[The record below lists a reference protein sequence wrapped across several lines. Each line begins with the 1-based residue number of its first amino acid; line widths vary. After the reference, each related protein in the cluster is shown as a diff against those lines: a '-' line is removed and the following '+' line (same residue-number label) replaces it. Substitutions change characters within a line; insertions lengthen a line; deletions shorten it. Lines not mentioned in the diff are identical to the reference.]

1 MSDVTHR
8 SSLSEETIDPALNLQ
23 RIREEISSALATAG
37 RPDDVV
43 TITAISK
50 KHDATRILPVL
61 KSGHRVFGENRVQEA
76 AQKWPSLKAQFPDIE
91 LRLVGPLQSNKAKE
105 AVALFDAIES
115 IDRPK
120 IAAALAREIKSQNR
134 SPQLFIQVNTGD
146 EPQKSGISPTE
157 ASAFIKSCQTEY
169 GLTIDG
175 LMCIPPADQDP
186 APHFALLAKLAKE
199 NGLRE
204 VSMGMSGDYALA
216 ARLGATRVRVGS
228 RIFGARPAHG

>member
-1 MSDVTHR
+1 MSDVTHQTG
-8 SSLSEETIDPALNLQ
+8 LSEEKIDSASNLQ
-23 RIREEISSALATAG
+23 RIRDEISSALEAAS
-37 RPDDVV
+37 RPASAV

-50 KHDATRILPVL
+50 KHDAARILPVL
-61 KSGHRVFGENRVQEA
+61 TSGHRIFGENRVQEA
-76 AQKWPSLKAQFPDIE
+76 AQKWPALRAKFPDIE
-91 LRLVGPLQSNKAKE
+91 LRLVGPLQSNKTKE

-120 IAAALAREIKSQNR
+120 IAAAIAREMKSQNR
-134 SPQLFIQVNTGD
+134 KLQLFVQVNTGD
-146 EPQKSGISPTE
+146 EPQKSGVSPTDT
-157 ASAFIKSCQTEY
+157 SAFVTTCRNEH

-228 RIFGARPAHG
+228 SIFGARPASV